1 LSQNPPVLRGGAGDD
16 RMTKQSDQ
24 QIGLRRCAARI
35 GRIGRLAVATQVM
48 SLIRGARAVLFPSLY
63 EGFGLPILESMLL
76 GTPVLTSRTSAVP
89 EVAGNAAL
97 MANPYDTREIA
108 EGIWTLER
116 DDSLCDELSE
126 RGSMRAAAFSEAA
139 YRQRIAA
146 VYEKVRRTHAA

>member
-1 LSQNPPVLRGGAGDD
+1 
-16 RMTKQSDQ
+16 MTKQSDQ